1 MNVWKV
7 FRAAVATLA
16 ALSVLAACS
25 KQDDIPDDKAT
36 ASITSYNHTP
46 DYIHQFYVDDAGGGN
61 SFAYGGG
68 GKFVCCVVYPRVW
81 HPGLKATVKWTTS
94 SSDPNATGD
103 AAQEHWHEAVVPIE
117 KYTEAGTLN
126 VHFLPGGKVRLI
138 ISKMGAGHPDYPGP
152 AYPVAPPDFHFEPWK
167 GAASEAE
174 ARAQAQARGAARAEA
189 EIRALEAASS
199 VLPVPVVPPPSDDFV
214 PEELRKETMPPS
226 YNHNQG

>member
-1 MNVWKV
+1 MNIWKV
-7 FRAAVATLA
+7 FRAVVA
-16 ALSVLAACS
+16 ALVALSALVACS
-25 KQDDIPDDKAT
+25 KKDDIPDDKAT

-152 AYPVAPPDFHFEPWK
+152 AYPAAPPDFHFEPWK
-167 GAASEAE
+167 GEASQAA
-174 ARAQAQARGAARAEA
+174 ARARAQARGAAQAEA
-189 EIRALEAASS
+189 EMQALKSASS
-199 VLPVPVVPPPSDDFV
+199 VLPAPVVPPPTNQRAPDVPSDATI
-214 PEELRKETMPPS
+214 PLSE
-226 YNHNQG
+226 NHIQG